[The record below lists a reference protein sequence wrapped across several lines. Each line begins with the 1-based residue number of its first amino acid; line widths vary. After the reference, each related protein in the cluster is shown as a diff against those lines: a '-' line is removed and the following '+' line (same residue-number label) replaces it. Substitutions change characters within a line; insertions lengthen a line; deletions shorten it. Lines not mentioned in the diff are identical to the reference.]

1 MHNDV
6 SRFESGQM
14 ISLLYIYIYIE
25 EKLCR
30 RLINQ
35 QQLQLKLFF
44 RQLVKLKFKYSNS
57 TAWVKLKSHT

>member
-6 SRFESGQM
+6 SRFEPGQM
-14 ISLLYIYIYIE
+14 ISLLYIYIE
-25 EKLCR
+25 KKLCR